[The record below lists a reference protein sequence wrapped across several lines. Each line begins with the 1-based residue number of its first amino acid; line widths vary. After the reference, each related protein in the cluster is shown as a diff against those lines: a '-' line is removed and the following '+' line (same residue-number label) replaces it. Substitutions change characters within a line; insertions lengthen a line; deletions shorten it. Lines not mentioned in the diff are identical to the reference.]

1 MEQFLQDV
9 LILAIMVALVVLYLR
24 NSLASLVKQ
33 APMIFT
39 RFQAIA
45 ALCEPRGMLPNA
57 AHLANYLPMAS
68 PAGPPT
74 FGPAFGTPDGSLWAA
89 DVWRTEGSGKA
100 TRSEAFS
107 MLVFTVSGVKAP
119 YVAVAR
125 KGQMS
130 IPAGVE
136 GSPVGL
142 ESIDFNDRFAVL
154 AADGRSAVMLLDLG
168 IMQLLLDC
176 DQVSFEMLGD
186 RVQALV
192 RAKEQ
197 PTSSVPPSA
206 EPVEFELLFKFLD
219 GFRQRLPAILRTD
232 YSATPA

>member
-1 MEQFLQDV
+1 MEQVLEKV
-9 LILAIMVALVVLYLR
+9 LIVAIMVAVVVLYLR
-24 NSLASLVKQ
+24 NSLASLVRQ
-33 APMIFT
+33 APVILT

-57 AHLANYLPMAS
+57 AQLTNYLPMVN
-68 PAGPPT
+68 PAAHPT
-74 FGPAFGTPDGSLWAA
+74 FGPAFATPDGSLWAG
-89 DVWRTEGSGKA
+89 DLWRTEGSGKA
-100 TRSEAFS
+100 TTTGAFS
-107 MLVFTVSGVKAP
+107 MLVFTVSGVKVP

-130 IPAGVE
+130 IPAGVD

-142 ESIDFNDRFAVL
+142 ESIDFSDRFAVL

-168 IMQLLLDC
+168 MMQLLLDC

-192 RAKEQ
+192 RNKVQ
-197 PTSSVPPSA
+197 PTSGVPPST
-206 EPVEFELLFKFLD
+206 EPVEYELLFKFLD
-219 GFRQRLPAILRTD
+219 GFVRRLPAILRTE
-232 YSATPA
+232 YASSPG